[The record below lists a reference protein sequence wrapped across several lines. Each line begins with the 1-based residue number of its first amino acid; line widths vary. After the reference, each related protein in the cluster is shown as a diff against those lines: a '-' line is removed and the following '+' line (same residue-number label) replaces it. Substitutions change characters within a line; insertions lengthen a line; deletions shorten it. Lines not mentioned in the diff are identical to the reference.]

1 MLKKEITHSE
11 PPTHERE
18 RRLGK
23 DKEVLEKKLES
34 CAEIAK
40 EMEAYYTSE
49 IRKLK
54 ELVKSKEE
62 EVRAL
67 AREL

>member
-1 MLKKEITHSE
+1 MIKKEIGHNE
-11 PPTHERE
+11 PATHERE

-23 DKEVLEKKLES
+23 EKEMLEKKLES

-40 EMEAYYTSE
+40 EMEAYYTGE

-54 ELVKSKEE
+54 
-62 EVRAL
+62 
-67 AREL
+67 